1 MILNDAD
8 NIMVGDSQVDKIYC
22 GSTEIW
28 AVDPIKI
35 ITNQTFTV
43 SGYLFKPVSQLP
55 TDFPDWTAQA
65 IENFKNWF
73 YPIYGNCLCFWV
85 PTASFECAVFTQV
98 PLGSSPTAGGWTLYE
113 TMRFEG
119 DGYTPAWFINNAGYI
134 NNQGNF
140 SNQLA
145 SPLFREKYA
154 INQVTYYQYAYDA
167 SIGNFKVENAH
178 FI

>member
-1 MILNDAD
+1 
-8 NIMVGDSQVDKIYC
+8 MVGSDQVDKVYC

-28 AVDPIKI
+28 AAGPIKA

-73 YPIYGNCLCFWV
+73 HPLYGDCLCFWV

-98 PLGSSPTAGGWTLYE
+98 PTSAVPSSPTGWTLFD

-119 DGYTPAWFINNAGYI
+119 EGYTPAWFVNNAG
-134 NNQGNF
+134 NTRNQGNF
-140 SNQLA
+140 SNQLDSA
-145 SPLFREKYA
+145 LFREKYA
-154 INQVTYYQYAYDA
+154 INRVVYYQYANPA
-167 SIGNFKVENAH
+167 TIGWFKVENAH
-178 FI
+178 IID